1 MCTTLQGIKFLQS
14 HSIIG
19 ESAADVAEYL
29 MKGELLN
36 KRAIGDYLG
45 EKWVWLLMVFHVES
59 HGAVMWGEE
68 DHMRVTWG
76 HMTVTWG
83 GNMSVTW
90 GHMTVTC
97 G

>member
-1 MCTTLQGIKFLQS
+1 MVTLLHLVCTTLQGIKFLQS

-45 EKWVWLLMVFHVES
+45 EKWVWLLMVFHVGS
-59 HGAVMWGEE
+59 HGAVTWGEE
-68 DHMRVTWG
+68 DHMRVT
-76 HMTVTWG
+76 
-83 GNMSVTW
+83 
-90 GHMTVTC
+90 
-97 G
+97 